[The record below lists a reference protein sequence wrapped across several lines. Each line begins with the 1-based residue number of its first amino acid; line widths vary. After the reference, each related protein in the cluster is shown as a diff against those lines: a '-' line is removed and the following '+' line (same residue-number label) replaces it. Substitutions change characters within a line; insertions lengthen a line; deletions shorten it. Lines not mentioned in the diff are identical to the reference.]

1 MQTVN
6 ILGATYSIEYK
17 TIAEDNTL
25 EGIDGYCD
33 YTDRKIVI
41 KSENNNNLGDFE
53 RLKRKN
59 LRHEIIHAFLSESG
73 LQANFQHCEKFGHDE
88 TMVDWFAIQFPRIAE
103 VYKKLD
109 IAE

>member
-17 TIAEDNTL
+17 TIAEDNML
-25 EGIDGYCD
+25 ENVDGYCD

-53 RLKRKN
+53 RLKRKS

-109 IAE
+109 IIE